1 MKVENTLMTL
11 ITAMTAEEA
20 KGFFLKH
27 ESYCSFSLPVYFD
40 FAPLLDAV
48 SNSLEAKQNG
58 ISDIGYKK
66 ACDYESTNYTLQ
78 TNKDGHYSW
87 RPFEL
92 IHPAIYTHLVHKITE
107 EAEWNLL
114 VQRFSEFQGN
124 EKIVCTSLPR
134 ESDDWETSDTAETVN
149 GWWQDVEQE
158 SINKALE
165 FKYLFTTDISN
176 FYPSI
181 YTHSV
186 PWAIHT
192 KEVAKTIRGVN
203 ANLGNRIDHA
213 LRQMSWGQTNGI
225 PQGSALMD
233 FIAEIILGY
242 ADEMLGVKLDDE
254 GIVDYHIIRYR
265 DDYRVFTNSKEDAE
279 AIARHLTVILQ
290 ELGLQLNASK
300 TSLSEDIIFNSM
312 KPDKQEALMLF
323 GKTVS
328 ATTIQKT
335 LLKLAIF
342 SRKHKNSGQLHK
354 YLAKINKR
362 LERTKKL
369 KEDVR
374 PIVSIIADMMVH
386 NPRTFAS
393 CALVL
398 SNILKFVEND
408 ADKIVLLKQVKN
420 KFEPILG
427 TGVLDIWLQRISY
440 HIDPDIEYQETLCAI
455 VSDVY
460 DKPHEHVW
468 NSDWITDNNFKD
480 VVMATLFIDED
491 ELDEC
496 EPVISE
502 DEVVLYPYDIDFD
515 EDEDE

>member
-1 MKVENTLMTL
+1 MVL
-11 ITAMTAEEA
+11 ITDMTAEEA

-40 FAPLLDAV
+40 FEPLLDAV

-58 ISDIGYKK
+58 ISDIGYKN
-66 ACDYESTNYTLQ
+66 ACDHEGTNYTLQ

-92 IHPAIYTHLVHKITE
+92 IHPAIYAHLVQKITE
-107 EAEWNLL
+107 EAEWDLL
-114 VQRFSEFQGN
+114 VQRFGELQGN
-124 EKIVCTSLPR
+124 EKIVCASLPR
-134 ESDDWETSDTAETVN
+134 ESDNGEISDTAETVN
-149 GWWQDVEQE
+149 GWWQEVEQE

-165 FKYLFTTDISN
+165 YKYLFTTDIAN

-181 YTHSV
+181 YTHSI

-192 KEVAKTIRGVN
+192 KEVAKPIRGVN

-213 LRQMSWGQTNGI
+213 LRQMRWGQTNGI

-233 FIAEIILGY
+233 FIAEIVLGY

-265 DDYRVFTNSKEDAE
+265 DDYRVFTSSKEDAE

-342 SRKHKNSGQLHK
+342 SRKHKNSGQLDK

-374 PIVSIIADMMVH
+374 PIVSIIADMMIH

-398 SNILKFVEND
+398 SNVLKFVKDD
-408 ADKIVLLKQVKN
+408 AEKIELLELVKN

-427 TGVLDIWLQRISY
+427 TGILDIWLQRISY
-440 HIDPDIEYQETLCAI
+440 HITPDIEYRETLCAI
-455 VSDVY
+455 VSDVH

-468 NSDWITDNNFKD
+468 NSDWIADNNFKD
-480 VVMATLFIDED
+480 VVLATPFVDRD
-491 ELDEC
+491 ELNEC
-496 EPVISE
+496 EPVIPE
-502 DEVVLYPYDIDFD
+502 DEVVLYPYDTDFD
-515 EDEDE
+515 EDEGE